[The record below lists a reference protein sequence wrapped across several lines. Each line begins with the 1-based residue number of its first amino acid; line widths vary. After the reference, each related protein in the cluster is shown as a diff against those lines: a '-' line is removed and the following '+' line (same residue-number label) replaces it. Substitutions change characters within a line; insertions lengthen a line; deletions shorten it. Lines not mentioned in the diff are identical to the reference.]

1 MNRLTAKEARENL
14 NNAIEAKVEETLVA
28 IMVAIRTE
36 ISALNDSLI
45 ILRGTCGNA
54 DVPREVRIKVLST
67 LSKDGF
73 DIENVNYG
81 DTPHWVISW

>member
-1 MNRLTAKEARENL
+1 MNANEARENL
-14 NNAIEAKVEETLVA
+14 NKEIESKVKETLDS
-28 IMVAIRTE
+28 IYNAIRTE

-45 ILRGTCGNA
+45 ILRGTCENA

-67 LSKDGF
+67 LSKDGY